1 MRSRKKKTITLVLG
15 GARSGKSRYAQ
26 TLALRRKKVTYIA
39 TARPRDPEMRRKIA
53 RHRRQRPTHW
63 KTAEASRNLA
73 EVIQREGKKADVLII
88 DCLTTFLAN
97 VANTRNG
104 NAARLPTLAEEVCE
118 AIRATK
124 ASVIAIS
131 NEVGSGVVPG
141 YRSGRVYRDLLGQLN
156 QQMAAVADR
165 VVLMVAGIVLP
176 IKDRRTKKS

>member
-53 RHRRQRPTHW
+53 RHRRQRPAHW
-63 KTAEASRNLA
+63 KTAEASKNLA
-73 EVIQREGKKADVLII
+73 EVIQREGKMADVLII

-104 NAARLPTLAEEVCE
+104 NAARLPALAEAVCE
-118 AIRATK
+118 AICATK